1 MILFT
6 KTVSAAVAMIVA
18 GLADKPI
25 DIKVVDTIIGYDSLR
40 TSPGVE
46 LVRTSADWN
55 RIWSEHR
62 GIDPSS
68 TIPVIQGDPPKV
80 DFKNVIVLALF
91 SGESPDMVEFK
102 ITSLKDLGPR
112 AVIRIEADHMSR
124 NSVRLQ
130 TRSFG
135 MFMLTKYRKPL
146 EVQLLR
152 DGKWATIATFAK
164 EPTPKGD

>member
-1 MILFT
+1 MILFS
-6 KTVSAAVAMIVA
+6 KTVGAAVAMMLA

-25 DIKVVDTIIGYDSLR
+25 DIKVVDSIIGCDSLR

-46 LVRTSADWN
+46 LARTSADWI
-55 RIWSEHR
+55 RIWDQHR
-62 GIDPSS
+62 GIDPNS
-68 TIPVIQGDPPKV
+68 TIPVIQGDPPRV
-80 DFKNVIVLALF
+80 DFKNMIVLAVF

-102 ITSLKDLGPR
+102 VTGSKDLGSK
-112 AVIRIEADHMSR
+112 AVVRIEAEHMSR

-146 EVQLLR
+146 EVQLLQ
-152 DGKWATIATFAK
+152 DGKWTTIATFAK